1 MCRDVTAVE
10 RQLDGSKRLEMSDER
25 FDLLKVRERAT
36 AAGDRQGQVR
46 YERLFLT
53 HARVV
58 SRWRNDVEQAMTQVG
73 ERRCVHA
80 EVQDAAIEVPNAV
93 GLNLDR
99 FALGADIHDGVP
111 PLQLGREARGL
122 DDSDVGE
129 RRGIAETPHDE

>member
-58 SRWRNDVEQAMTQVG
+58 SRWRNDVAQLHKFRQQLMAYKLLVEGSHEYANYAVDKGILEKDVSEIDLRSPRRHLG
-73 ERRCVHA
+73 ENRRASHTL
-80 EVQDAAIEVPNAV
+80 E
-93 GLNLDR
+93 
-99 FALGADIHDGVP
+99 
-111 PLQLGREARGL
+111 
-122 DDSDVGE
+122 
-129 RRGIAETPHDE
+129 